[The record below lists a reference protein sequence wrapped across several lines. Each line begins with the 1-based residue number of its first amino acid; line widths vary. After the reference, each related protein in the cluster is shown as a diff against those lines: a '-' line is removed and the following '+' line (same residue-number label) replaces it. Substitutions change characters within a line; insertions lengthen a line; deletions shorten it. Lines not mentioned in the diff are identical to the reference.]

1 MPNKPLQSTSITAP
15 GYFGLNTQDSGV
27 DMSSSFAL
35 IARNA
40 VIDRYGRIGARKG
53 WSYTTTSGGT
63 SSAPEMI
70 VDFDNHD
77 STYTIISAGNNKLFT
92 GETTMTEVF
101 VRNSTNTGNQ
111 AYTIT
116 DNDWQFAPAQYSSGS
131 NASAHAVMV
140 QKGHPALMYH
150 KMPTGG
156 GGGGAHVHTGSFGF
170 QRLGDVGNVPTG
182 FTVTTFTPSCAL
194 GAFGRMWLANTGN
207 NNKLTV
213 YYSVLLDPSDFTG
226 SGSGVINIEKVVP
239 GDDRIVSLAA
249 HNDFL
254 IIFCERNIVIYN
266 NAGNISNLALQDVIV
281 GVGCIARDSV
291 QNIGTDL
298 LFLSATGVRS
308 LARTIQEKSAPVRDI
323 SRNVRDTLLD
333 YISGEDT
340 DKIKSVY
347 YAADAFYLL
356 TLPSSGFTYYFD
368 LRQFLQD
375 GSARATVWDNIS
387 PKSLCA
393 THDRR
398 LLLGKTDG
406 IAEYTGYLD
415 DTLTYIFSYYTP
427 YLDFGSPSVIKML
440 KKIGIVTV
448 GASATTFDIKW
459 AFDYATNYKAVQL
472 TTPSAAVSEYGIAE
486 YNIAEY
492 SLSVVLE
499 NLKKQLSGNGNVV
512 QIGVD
517 AEVNGYPVSIQKLDI
532 YAVTGRTI

>member
-1 MPNKPLQSTSITAP
+1 MPNKPLQATSITAP

-77 STYTIISAGNNKLFT
+77 GTYTIISAGNNKLFT

-111 AYTIT
+111 TYTIT

-156 GGGGAHVHTGSFGF
+156 GGGGSHVHTGSFGF

-298 LFLSATGVRS
+298 MFLSATGVRS

-398 LLLGKTDG
+398 LLLGKTNG
-406 IAEYTGYLD
+406 IAAYTGYLD

-517 AEVNGYPVSIQKLDI
+517 AEVNGFPVSIQKLDI

>member
-1 MPNKPLQSTSITAP
+1 MPNKPLQATSITAP

-63 SSAPEMI
+63 SSAPEM
-70 VDFDNHD
+70 VVEFDNHD
-77 STYTIISAGNNKLFT
+77 GTYTIISAGNNKLFT

-111 AYTIT
+111 TYTIT

-150 KMPTGG
+150 KMPSGG

-333 YISGEDT
+333 YIAGEDT

-415 DTLTYIFSYYTP
+415 STLTYIFSYYTP

-459 AFDYATNYKAVQL
+459 AFDYATNYKSVQL